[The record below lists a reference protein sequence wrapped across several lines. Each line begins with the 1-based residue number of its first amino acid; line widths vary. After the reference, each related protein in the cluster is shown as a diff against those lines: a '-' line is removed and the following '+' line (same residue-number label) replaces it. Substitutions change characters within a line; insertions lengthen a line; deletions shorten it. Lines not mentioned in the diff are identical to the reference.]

1 MILAVG
7 LPVYFAQG
15 VDRGVL
21 QGQTRFGLL
30 SLSYQA
36 EMWARL
42 LLAVLLVAL
51 GGTVNGAVAVIGGVA
66 QVAALC
72 LFHGSLQQVVLV
84 QIYRPD
90 CWPCCCCG
98 TRRWCSGRG
107 ANSICGPRFTQSLLK
122 QGGPAP
128 LRHRLRA
135 TGSSNFT

>member
-84 QIYRPD
+84 QIYLMAGLLALLLLWDTALVFRA
-90 CWPCCCCG
+90 
-98 TRRWCSGRG
+98 RR
-107 ANSICGPRFTQSLLK
+107 
-122 QGGPAP
+122 
-128 LRHRLRA
+128 
-135 TGSSNFT
+135 